1 MKSAQN
7 NFCEFTSENPRVF
20 YQPYPASGYG
30 RLRRHA
36 RPAGAFFCCLI
47 ALGWLVDLGLS
58 DTLGYPV
65 GYSKSYDFS
74 WFHDVSIEHHWTR
87 PYWKYT
93 PFSDT
98 AIWVHYLGLTGGL
111 TLKTYSNQK
120 LRNAVTSHKR
130 CQLEAMVAFKERKAG
145 HSVFC
150 DGTSLQRQQWR
161 ALMRCLGVIAS
172 KNCGKLGVIWIP
184 RVLKLLHVSW
194 SPYPRLD
201 WCLTVLQCTCSSVAL
216 E

>member
-65 GYSKSYDFS
+65 GYSKSCDFS

-120 LRNAVTSHKR
+120 LRNAVTSHKSHGCFQGKESR
-130 CQLEAMVAFKERKAG
+130 SFCLLWRNKSPETAM
-145 HSVFC
+145 
-150 DGTSLQRQQWR
+150 T
-161 ALMRCLGVIAS
+161 
-172 KNCGKLGVIWIP
+172 
-184 RVLKLLHVSW
+184 
-194 SPYPRLD
+194 SPYEMFGGN
-201 WCLTVLQCTCSSVAL
+201 S
-216 E
+216 

>member
-111 TLKTYSNQK
+111 TLKHTVIRNWGMLSHPTKDVNWKPWLLSRKGKQVILSFVTEQVSRDSNDEP
-120 LRNAVTSHKR
+120 LWDVW
-130 CQLEAMVAFKERKAG
+130 G
-145 HSVFC
+145 
-150 DGTSLQRQQWR
+150 
-161 ALMRCLGVIAS
+161 
-172 KNCGKLGVIWIP
+172 
-184 RVLKLLHVSW
+184 
-194 SPYPRLD
+194 
-201 WCLTVLQCTCSSVAL
+201 
-216 E
+216 